1 MSLDP
6 SISEKSQRQRKLE
19 KPTTLQTYSD
29 DYENT
34 ASTISPSPINHK
46 QIPQKPR
53 VIQQPIPSMFTKSTK
68 LDVPTQV
75 KESDKA
81 SDGLLVSEF
90 NGNY

>member
-1 MSLDP
+1 LSLDP
-6 SISEKSQRQRKLE
+6 SISEKSQRQQ

-34 ASTISPSPINHK
+34 ASTISSTPINHK